1 MEEVQEEE
9 GEDAGSRTGRRRE
22 EKEVKTSSSSV
33 FESRLSFP
41 GPPCLPGSRGT
52 GFPRIKDDFPPW
64 LCPLHT
70 PCRVAL

>member
-9 GEDAGSRTGRRRE
+9 GENAGSRMGRRRE
-22 EKEVKTSSSSV
+22 KKEVKTSSV

-52 GFPRIKDDFPPW
+52 GFPRLKDDFPPW